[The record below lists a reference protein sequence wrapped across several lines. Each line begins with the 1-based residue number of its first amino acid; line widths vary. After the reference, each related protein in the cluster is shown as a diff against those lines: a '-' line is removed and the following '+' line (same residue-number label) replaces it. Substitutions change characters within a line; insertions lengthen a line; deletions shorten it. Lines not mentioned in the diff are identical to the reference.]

1 MAAAKLDD
9 APGVGNVVIVLG
21 DEHIELKPSLGAAI
35 ALQSLPGGL
44 LSADEHDDSVFRRVQ
59 KCDIATMCAVIRAG
73 VGVSGSTDPKLPEKI
88 YAYGLIDLRP
98 LLTVYV
104 VQLANGGK
112 KAGQSGGDD
121 KGPLSE
127 SA

>member
-1 MAAAKLDD
+1 MAKVED
-9 APGVGNVVIVLG
+9 APGVGNVEIVLG
-21 DEHIELKPSLGAAI
+21 EERIELKPSLGAAI

-88 YAYGLIDLRP
+88 YAFGLLDLRP

-112 KAGQSGGDD
+112 KAGQEAAKD
-121 KGPLSE
+121 KDPLPA

>member
-1 MAAAKLDD
+1 MVAKIED
-9 APGVGNVVIVLG
+9 APGVGNVEIVLG
-21 DEHIELKPSLGAAI
+21 EERIELKPSLGAAI

-88 YAYGLIDLRP
+88 YAFGLLDLRP

-112 KAGQSGGDD
+112 KAGQEAAKD
-121 KGPLSE
+121 KDPLPA